1 MEKVYMTQNG
11 YDKLKK
17 ELDDMKNVKRAEIE
31 AAIGTARAFGDL
43 KENAEYHAAREAQ
56 GLLEAKIRNVEDKLA
71 RTEIVDSSNISE
83 DVVCFGAKIEVE
95 DLDTGDIE
103 NYELVGAGEDD
114 PLNDKILV
122 TSPFAKAFLDHKV
135 NDEVE
140 VQAPKSILRF
150 KILKID
156 YQS

>member
-11 YDKLKK
+11 YDKLKN
-17 ELDDMKNVKRAEIE
+17 ELDDMNNVKMPEIE
-31 AAIGTARAFGDL
+31 EAIGTARAFGDL

-56 GLLEAKIRNVEDKLA
+56 GLLAAKIRDLEDKLA
-71 RTEIVDSSNISE
+71 RTEIVESTNIPT
-83 DVVCFGAKIEVE
+83 DTVGFGAKIEVE

-114 PLNDKILV
+114 PLNDKIMI
-122 TSPFAKAFLDHKV
+122 TSPFAMAFLDHKV

-140 VQAPKSILRF
+140 VQAPKATLRF
-150 KILKID
+150 KILKIE
-156 YQS
+156 Y